1 MIIGHSYC
9 FTLSVS
15 QWSEHLHMC
24 VLSLCAVNGHKTQH
38 SSQLTAHTKQSSIAR
53 YMENSDIVFT
63 YVQIVYIIGHKS
75 IT

>member
-1 MIIGHSYC
+1 MKWTPSHVCIIC
-9 FTLSVS
+9 TL
-15 QWSEHLHMC
+15 WT
-24 VLSLCAVNGHKTQH
+24 AVKRNAAQH
-38 SSQLTAHTKQSSIAR
+38 STEQFNIAR